1 MQQLLWIE
9 TLLKLSA
16 GLLLGLAPRTT
27 LTILGLPRTETGF
40 WPRLLGTLLIGLG
53 AATFVEGAS
62 AGHHGLGL
70 EGCVLINFSGVSMMA
85 TLLVLNAGPA
95 SARGRA
101 MMWTLVILLILLCV
115 LEIAN
120 F

>member
-1 MQQLLWIE
+1 LQQLLWIE

-16 GLLLGLAPRTT
+16 GLPLALAPGPT
-27 LTILGLPRTETGF
+27 LRLLGLPRTETGF
-40 WPRLLGTLLIGLG
+40 WLRLLGALLIGLAG
-53 AATFVEGAS
+53 ATFLEGS
-62 AGHHGLGL
+62 SPGSRGLGL
-70 EGCVLINFSGVSMMA
+70 QGCVLINFSGVSMMTA
-85 TLLVLNAGPA
+85 LLVLDAGPA

-101 MMWTLVILLILLCV
+101 MMWTLVILLLLLCV

>member
-1 MQQLLWIE
+1 LQQLLWIE
-9 TLLKLSA
+9 TILKLSA

-40 WPRLLGTLLIGLG
+40 WPRLLGALLIGLG
-53 AATFVEGAS
+53 AATFLEGA
-62 AGHHGLGL
+62 AGGGRGLGL
-70 EGCVLINFSGVSMMA
+70 EGCVLINFSGASMMA
-85 TLLVLNAGPA
+85 ALLLLDAGPA

-101 MMWTLVILLILLCV
+101 VMWTLVILLILLCV